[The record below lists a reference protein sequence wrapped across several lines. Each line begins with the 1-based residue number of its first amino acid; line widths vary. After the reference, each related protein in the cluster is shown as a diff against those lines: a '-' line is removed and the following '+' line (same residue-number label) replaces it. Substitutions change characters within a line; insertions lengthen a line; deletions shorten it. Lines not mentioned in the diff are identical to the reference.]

1 MTPGETAQPVSDE
14 VPVPAEPQALC
25 IIRDMTTA
33 LTHSSKVPP
42 SPTGQSNMLKV
53 TLTLPA
59 STTAAELMQ
68 TVGSHFQYTPD
79 SFELLLQRLTDGDC
93 VPVHTCEEQTLQ
105 ELGFYTD
112 GMSRN
117 MLVMYDRNR
126 EPPKRLMGP
135 ESEDSSSTAAAAD
148 WVRNTRGAAG
158 ESKYYPAAADTREAT
173 GYVGLVN
180 QAMTC
185 YLNSLLQTLYMTP
198 EFRNALYR
206 WEFDGTEQDA
216 AKSIPFQLQKLFLL
230 LQTSSRPAIVTTDLT
245 TSFGWDSS
253 EAWQQHDV
261 QELCRVMFDALE
273 HKFKHTDQ
281 AKLICQLYEG
291 KLKDY
296 VKCLQCGSESAREDT
311 FLDIPLVVRPF
322 GSSQSYGSVEEALRA
337 FVTPETLD
345 GSNQYHCEKC
355 ARKCDAHKGLKFV
368 RFPYLL
374 TLQLKRFDFD
384 PTTMHRIK
392 LNDKVTFP
400 EILDLNQFVRSE
412 SETESPG
419 DDADTTDSGSALE
432 EEAAVTS
439 TSSAPSSSR
448 QMNGPCDD
456 MASDDEG
463 IDVCST
469 DAVVNARNLKRPSE
483 TGPYVYELFS
493 IMVHAGSANGG
504 HYYAYVKSF
513 TEGQWYCFND
523 AQVSRVTY
531 DEIRKTY
538 GGGPSRSGGYY
549 ISAYSSSTNAYMLMY
564 RRIDR
569 ELNAEPMTPE
579 QFPEHLKTLL
589 EDMRQAEERE
599 RQQRELDRSM
609 CKIKLF
615 CLHPGKH
622 TMQEMRLKVHKDAT
636 LAEATQT
643 AHQIMGLEGIV
654 PLDHCR
660 LVMYDD
666 CAESLECSLEEVAQQ
681 TMGQI
686 LGGVKATYPFDLLLE
701 IRKPHETF
709 QPYKIGGTTVKVHV
723 VNLETNEI
731 GRAVVVRGLKSHT
744 VEEFKAQVAQKLC
757 LPSNNMRMVLENYH
771 NQLELLSTPG
781 RSLKAEGFGKSNT
794 VYIEF
799 LNEEDACLPFRDSRF
814 FEILDRHIN
823 TIVITVVLPRED
835 EVLLEKQCMSAS
847 VEAAQRYCSVEDEG
861 GTAARTTQQTQTSN
875 TALSDGYDSDLC
887 DSSSSGC
894 HGTGGDQSEDSSLT
908 DSERTLVG
916 DDISPHNNSP
926 DLTAEDDAC
935 CSGEERLPKF
945 VPSVEMTDQIK
956 RSMLDSCGSTSA
968 AVSVTPAGD
977 GAAFSEEAAGY
988 ACGDAAPSQV
998 GATVAKEEPRRYF
1011 RAWPYKDGEDGGRR
1025 LRVYV
1030 DKRITFGS
1038 LKKELEP
1045 FVGIDSSH
1053 FKVFR
1058 VYSNNQEFEC
1068 TKLSDNLVSYTEDT
1082 RLLIKLGRA
1091 LKSGEHRME
1100 VFLLSPNSPEP
1111 SKFLLDWIF
1120 MQGTTVLQIK
1130 KDILHEIRERC
1141 GQDIPLNRC
1150 RLRKKSSGNPG
1161 SIYLDWD
1168 RFDTDASMFL
1178 SHKVFLEV
1186 LPGPEKVLASSSL
1199 ALFVRRWRPS
1209 TFTFDP
1215 LDEVVLTERTF
1226 GALKEALS
1234 ELSGL
1239 QPDVIEV
1246 SKCPG
1251 QFPCPVSSLT
1261 VHSEMEWHSNAPSL
1275 TSWPLYISDDGLV
1288 VLYRDRTE
1296 PLKEL
1301 TEEEKQEISSREN
1314 FRSPKGVKA
1323 VPSPRKERALKIY
1336 TGSPPNDTSA
1346 LSSDTKPSL
1355 HSVPIDL
1362 D

>member
-1 MTPGETAQPVSDE
+1 MTPGENTQPVSDE
-14 VPVPAEPQALC
+14 DFLPAPKRINIAGCRVPASPEPQAIC

-33 LTHSSKVPP
+33 
-42 SPTGQSNMLKV
+42 M
-53 TLTLPA
+53 
-59 STTAAELMQ
+59 
-68 TVGSHFQYTPD
+68 
-79 SFELLLQRLTDGDC
+79 
-93 VPVHTCEEQTLQ
+93 VPVHTCDDKTLQ
-105 ELGFYTD
+105 ELGFHTD
-112 GMSRN
+112 GTSRN
-117 MLVMYDRNR
+117 VLVMSDRNR
-126 EPPKRLMGP
+126 EPPKRLVGP
-135 ESEDSSSTAAAAD
+135 EPDECSSTSSAAAD
-148 WVRNTRGAAG
+148 WVRNTRGGAG
-158 ESKYYPAAADTREAT
+158 ESKYYPADTRET
-173 GYVGLVN
+173 MGYVGLVN

-230 LQTSSRPAIVTTDLT
+230 LQTSSKPAIGTTDLT

-296 VKCLQCGSESAREDT
+296 VKCLQCGYESAREDT

-322 GSSQSYGSVEEALRA
+322 GSSQAYGSVEEALRA

-345 GSNQYHCEKC
+345 GCNQYSCERC
-355 ARKCDAHKGLKFV
+355 SRKCDAHKGLKFV

-384 PTTMHRIK
+384 PATMHRIK

-412 SETESPG
+412 SEAESPS
-419 DDADTTDSGSALE
+419 DDADTTDSGSALD

-439 TSSAPSSSR
+439 TSSGPSSSR
-448 QMNGPCDD
+448 QTNGPCEDIG
-456 MASDDEG
+456 SDDEG
-463 IDVCST
+463 IDVGSGSGSNA
-469 DAVVNARNLKRPSE
+469 DAAANARNLKRPIN

-493 IMVHAGSANGG
+493 IMVHSGSANGG
-504 HYYAYVKSF
+504 HYYAYIKSF

-538 GGGPSRSGGYY
+538 GGGQSRGGYY
-549 ISAYSSSTNAYMLMY
+549 ISSYASSTNAYMLMY
-564 RRIDR
+564 RRVDK
-569 ELNAEPMTPE
+569 EQNAEPMTPD
-579 QFPEHLKTLL
+579 QFPEHVKVLL
-589 EDMRQAEERE
+589 ESMQEAEERE
-599 RQQRELDRSM
+599 RQQKELDRSM

-615 CLHPGKH
+615 CLHPLKP
-622 TMQEMRLKVHKDAT
+622 TMQEMRLKVHKDAS
-636 LAEATQT
+636 LAEATET
-643 AHQIMGLEGIV
+643 AHQIMGLEGVV
-654 PLDHCR
+654 PLECCR

-666 CAESLECSLEEVAQQ
+666 CAESLECSLEEVAHQ

-686 LGGVKATYPFDLLLE
+686 LGGVKSTYPFDLLLE

-723 VNLETNEI
+723 VNLEANEI
-731 GRAVVVRGLKSHT
+731 GRPIVVRGLKTQT
-744 VEEFKAQVAQKLC
+744 VDEFKAQVAQQLG
-757 LPSNNMRMVLENYH
+757 LPSSNMRMVLENYH
-771 NQLELLSTPG
+771 NSLELLTASG
-781 RSLKAEGFGKSNT
+781 RMLKSEGFGKSNT

-799 LNEEDACLPFRDSRF
+799 LNEEDASRPFRQSRF
-814 FEILDRHIN
+814 FEIIDRQVN
-823 TIVITVVLPRED
+823 TVVINVQLPPE
-835 EVLLEKQCMSAS
+835 EKVLLEKQHMSS
-847 VEAAQRYCSVEDEG
+847 SSECDQRYSNVEDEG
-861 GTAARTTQQTQTSN
+861 GTGAAKSTQQTQTSN

-894 HGTGGDQSEDSSLT
+894 HGAGGDHSEDSSLT

-916 DDISPHNNSP
+916 DDISPRNNSP
-926 DLTAEDDAC
+926 DLAADDNGC
-935 CSGEERLPKF
+935 CSGDERLPKF

-956 RSMLDSCGSTSA
+956 RSMLEPSGSTSA
-968 AVSVTPAGD
+968 AAPTTAAAPIGD
-977 GAAFSEEAAGY
+977 GAGVSEEASAF
-988 ACGDAAPSQV
+988 ACGDTAQQSQV
-998 GATVAKEEPRRYF
+998 EAAAAKEEPRRYF
-1011 RAWPYKDGEDGGRR
+1011 RAWPYTDREDNGRG

-1030 DKRITFGS
+1030 DKRITFGA
-1038 LKKELEP
+1038 LKKELETY
-1045 FVGIDSSH
+1045 VGIDSSQ

-1068 TKLSDNLVSYTEDT
+1068 TKLSDNLASYAEDT
-1082 RLLIKLGRA
+1082 KLVIKLGRA

-1100 VFLLSPNSPEP
+1100 VYLLSPNAPEP

-1120 MQGTTVLQIK
+1120 TQGTTVLQIK
-1130 KDILHEIRERC
+1130 QEILHKIRERC
-1141 GQDIPLNRC
+1141 GRDIPLNRC
-1150 RLRKKSSGNPG
+1150 RLRKKISGNPG
-1161 SIYLDWD
+1161 SVYLDSD
-1168 RFDTDASMFL
+1168 RIDSDASMFL

-1186 LPGPEKVLASSSL
+1186 LQGPEKVVSANSL
-1199 ALFVRRWRPS
+1199 VLFVRRWRPS

-1215 LDEVVLTERTF
+1215 LEEVVLNERTV
-1226 GALKEALS
+1226 GALKDALS

-1239 QPDVIEV
+1239 DPSVIEIA
-1246 SKCPG
+1246 KCPG

-1261 VHSEMEWHSNAPSL
+1261 VHTEVEWHCSAPSL
-1275 TSWPLYISDDGLV
+1275 ISWPLYIGEDGLV

-1296 PLKEL
+1296 ALKEL

-1314 FRSPKGVKA
+1314 VRAPKGVKA

-1336 TGSPPNDTSA
+1336 MGSPPNDSSA
-1346 LSSDTKPSL
+1346 LSSDIKPSL

>member
-1 MTPGETAQPVSDE
+1 MTPGENTQPVSDE
-14 VPVPAEPQALC
+14 VPASPEPQAIC

-33 LTHSSKVPP
+33 
-42 SPTGQSNMLKV
+42 M
-53 TLTLPA
+53 
-59 STTAAELMQ
+59 
-68 TVGSHFQYTPD
+68 
-79 SFELLLQRLTDGDC
+79 
-93 VPVHTCEEQTLQ
+93 VPVHTCDDKTLQ
-105 ELGFYTD
+105 ELGFHTD
-112 GMSRN
+112 GTSRN
-117 MLVMYDRNR
+117 VLVMSDRNR
-126 EPPKRLMGP
+126 EPPKRLVGP
-135 ESEDSSSTAAAAD
+135 EPDECSSTSSAAAD
-148 WVRNTRGAAG
+148 WVRNTRGGAG
-158 ESKYYPAAADTREAT
+158 ESKYYPADTRET
-173 GYVGLVN
+173 MGYVGLVN

-230 LQTSSRPAIVTTDLT
+230 LQTSSKPAIGTTDLT

-296 VKCLQCGSESAREDT
+296 VKCLQCGYESAREDT

-322 GSSQSYGSVEEALRA
+322 GSSQAYGSVEEALRA

-345 GSNQYHCEKC
+345 GCNQYSCERC
-355 ARKCDAHKGLKFV
+355 SRKCDAHKGLKFV

-384 PTTMHRIK
+384 PATMHRIK

-412 SETESPG
+412 SEAESPS
-419 DDADTTDSGSALE
+419 DDADTTDSGSALD

-439 TSSAPSSSR
+439 TSSGPSSSR
-448 QMNGPCDD
+448 QTNGPCEDIG
-456 MASDDEG
+456 SDDEG
-463 IDVCST
+463 IDVGSGSGSNA
-469 DAVVNARNLKRPSE
+469 DAAANARNLKRPIN

-493 IMVHAGSANGG
+493 IMVHSGSANGG
-504 HYYAYVKSF
+504 HYYAYIKSF

-538 GGGPSRSGGYY
+538 GGGQSRGGYY
-549 ISAYSSSTNAYMLMY
+549 ISSYASSTNAYMLMY
-564 RRIDR
+564 RRVDK
-569 ELNAEPMTPE
+569 EQNAEPMTPD
-579 QFPEHLKTLL
+579 QFPEHVKVLL
-589 EDMRQAEERE
+589 ESMQEAEERE
-599 RQQRELDRSM
+599 RQQKELDRSM

-615 CLHPGKH
+615 CLHPLKP
-622 TMQEMRLKVHKDAT
+622 TMQEMRLKVHKDAS
-636 LAEATQT
+636 LAEATET
-643 AHQIMGLEGIV
+643 AHQIMGLEGVV
-654 PLDHCR
+654 PLECCR

-666 CAESLECSLEEVAQQ
+666 CAESLECSLEEVAHQ

-686 LGGVKATYPFDLLLE
+686 LGGVKSTYPFDLLLE

-723 VNLETNEI
+723 VNLEANEI
-731 GRAVVVRGLKSHT
+731 GRPIVVRGLKTQT
-744 VEEFKAQVAQKLC
+744 VDEFKAQVAQQLG
-757 LPSNNMRMVLENYH
+757 LPSSNMRMVLENYH
-771 NQLELLSTPG
+771 NSLELLTASG
-781 RSLKAEGFGKSNT
+781 RMLKSEGFGKSNT

-799 LNEEDACLPFRDSRF
+799 LNEEDASRPFRQSRF
-814 FEILDRHIN
+814 FEIIDRQVN
-823 TIVITVVLPRED
+823 TVVINVQLPPE
-835 EVLLEKQCMSAS
+835 EKVLLEKQHMSS
-847 VEAAQRYCSVEDEG
+847 SSECDQRYSNVEDEG
-861 GTAARTTQQTQTSN
+861 GTGAAKSTQQTQTSN

-894 HGTGGDQSEDSSLT
+894 HGAGGDHSEDSSLT

-916 DDISPHNNSP
+916 DDISPRNNSP
-926 DLTAEDDAC
+926 DLAADDNGC
-935 CSGEERLPKF
+935 CSGDERLPKF

-956 RSMLDSCGSTSA
+956 RSMLEPSGSTSA
-968 AVSVTPAGD
+968 AAPTTAAAPIGD
-977 GAAFSEEAAGY
+977 GAGVSEEASAF
-988 ACGDAAPSQV
+988 ACGDTAQQSQV
-998 GATVAKEEPRRYF
+998 EAAAAKEEPRRYF
-1011 RAWPYKDGEDGGRR
+1011 RAWPYTDREDNGRG

-1030 DKRITFGS
+1030 DKRITFGA
-1038 LKKELEP
+1038 LKKELETY
-1045 FVGIDSSH
+1045 VGIDSSQ

-1068 TKLSDNLVSYTEDT
+1068 TKLSDNLASYAEDT
-1082 RLLIKLGRA
+1082 KLVIKLGRA

-1100 VFLLSPNSPEP
+1100 VYLLSPNAPEP

-1120 MQGTTVLQIK
+1120 TQGTTVLQIK
-1130 KDILHEIRERC
+1130 QEILHKIRERC
-1141 GQDIPLNRC
+1141 GRDIPLNRC
-1150 RLRKKSSGNPG
+1150 RLRKKISGNPG
-1161 SIYLDWD
+1161 SVYLDSD
-1168 RFDTDASMFL
+1168 RIDSDASMFL

-1186 LPGPEKVLASSSL
+1186 LQGPEKVVSANSL
-1199 ALFVRRWRPS
+1199 VLFVRRWRPS

-1215 LDEVVLTERTF
+1215 LEEVVLNERTV
-1226 GALKEALS
+1226 GALKDALS

-1239 QPDVIEV
+1239 DPSVIEIA
-1246 SKCPG
+1246 KCPG

-1261 VHSEMEWHSNAPSL
+1261 VHTEVEWHCSAPSL
-1275 TSWPLYISDDGLV
+1275 ISWPLYIGEDGLV

-1296 PLKEL
+1296 ALKEL

-1314 FRSPKGVKA
+1314 VRAPKGVKA

-1336 TGSPPNDTSA
+1336 MGSPPNDSSA
-1346 LSSDTKPSL
+1346 LSSDIKPSL

>member
-1 MTPGETAQPVSDE
+1 MTPGESVDSAEAPAPSENE
-14 VPVPAEPQALC
+14 VLC
-25 IIRDMTTA
+25 IIRNMTTGQA
-33 LTHSSKVPP
+33 NSSNGGSMAK
-42 SPTGQSNMLKV
+42 
-53 TLTLPA
+53 LTLKLP
-59 STTAAELMQ
+59 STTTATELMEDI
-68 TVGSHFQYTPD
+68 GRHFQYTPD
-79 SFELLLQRLTDGDC
+79 SFELLLQRVTDGDC
-93 VPVHTCEEQTLQ
+93 VSVHTCGDKTLK
-105 ELGFYTD
+105 EIGFHTD
-112 GMSRN
+112 GTTRN
-117 MLVMYDRNR
+117 VLVIYDRDR

-135 ESEDSSSTAAAAD
+135 EPEEGSSSNAAAAD

-158 ESKYYPAAADTREAT
+158 ESKYYPAETKDAV

-230 LQTSSRPAIVTTDLT
+230 LQTSSKSAIGTTDLT

-296 VKCLQCGSESAREDT
+296 VKCLECGSESAREDT

-322 GSSQSYGSVEEALRA
+322 GSNQAYGSVEEALRA

-345 GSNQYHCEKC
+345 GCNQYSCERC

-384 PTTMHRIK
+384 PATMHRIK

-400 EILDLNQFVRSE
+400 DVLDLNQFVRSE
-412 SETESPG
+412 SETESPS
-419 DDADTTDSGSALE
+419 DDADTTDSGSALDD
-432 EEAAVTS
+432 EAAVTS
-439 TSSAPSSSR
+439 TSSGPSSSR
-448 QMNGPCDD
+448 QANGPCED
-456 MASDDEG
+456 MGSDDEG
-463 IDVCST
+463 IDVGSGSGSNA
-469 DAVVNARNLKRPSE
+469 DAAANARNLKRNVD
-483 TGPYVYELFS
+483 TGPYMYELFS
-493 IMVHAGSANGG
+493 IMVHSGSASGG
-504 HYYAYVKSF
+504 HYYAYIKSF
-513 TEGQWYCFND
+513 TENQWYCFND
-523 AQVSRVTY
+523 AQVTRVTY

-538 GGGPSRSGGYY
+538 GGGPSRGGYY
-549 ISAYSSSTNAYMLMY
+549 ISSYASSTNAYMLMY
-564 RRIDR
+564 RRVDK
-569 ELNAEPMTPE
+569 EQNAVPMTPD
-579 QFPEHLKTLL
+579 QFPEHLKVLL
-589 EDMRQAEERE
+589 ENMQEAEERE
-599 RQQRELDRSM
+599 RQQKELDRSM
-609 CKIKLF
+609 CKVKLF
-615 CLHPGKH
+615 CLHPRKH
-622 TMQEMRLKVHKDAT
+622 TMQEMRLKVHKDAS

-643 AHQIMGLEGIV
+643 AHQIMNLGDV
-654 PLDHCR
+654 PLECCR

-666 CAESLECSLEEVAQQ
+666 CAESLECSLEEVAHQ

-686 LGGVKATYPFDLLLE
+686 LGGVKSSYPFDLLLE

-723 VNLETNEI
+723 VNLEANEI
-731 GRAVVVRGLKSHT
+731 ARAIVVRGLKTQT
-744 VEEFKAQVAQKLC
+744 VEEFKAQVAQQLG
-757 LPSNNMRMVLENYH
+757 LPSSNMRMVLENYH
-771 NQLELLSTPG
+771 SGLELLTAPG
-781 RSLKAEGFGKSNT
+781 RMLKSEGFGKSNT
-794 VYIEF
+794 VFIEVF
-799 LNEEDACLPFRDSRF
+799 NEEDAKLPFRESRF

-823 TIVITVVLPRED
+823 TIVIYVHLPQEE
-835 EVLLEKQCMSAS
+835 EVLLEKQRMSSSA
-847 VEAAQRYCSVEDEG
+847 ENDQRCGSVEDEG
-861 GTAARTTQQTQTSN
+861 GTATARSTQQTQTAN

-894 HGTGGDQSEDSSLT
+894 RGGDHSEDSSLT

-916 DDISPHNNSP
+916 DDMSPRNNSP
-926 DLTAEDDAC
+926 DIADADD
-935 CSGEERLPKF
+935 SGSVEERQPKL

-956 RSMLDSCGSTSA
+956 RSMLEPSGSTSDA
-968 AVSVTPAGD
+968 APAAAASAAD
-977 GAAFSEEAAGY
+977 GVAEEASGY
-988 ACGDAAPSQV
+988 ACGDVAQSQAEAAPI
-998 GATVAKEEPRRYF
+998 KEEPRRYF
-1011 RAWPYKDGEDGGRR
+1011 RAWPYTDKEDGSRK

-1030 DKRITFGS
+1030 DKRITFGA

-1045 FVGIDSSH
+1045 YVGIDSSH

-1068 TKLSDNLVSYTEDT
+1068 TKLTDNLVSYAEDT
-1082 RLLIKLGRA
+1082 KFVIKLGRA
-1091 LKSGEHRME
+1091 LKPGEHRMDIY
-1100 VFLLSPNSPEP
+1100 LLSPNAPEP

-1120 MQGTTVLQIK
+1120 TQGTTVLQIK
-1130 KDILHEIRERC
+1130 QEILHKIRERC
-1141 GQDIPLNRC
+1141 GRDIPLNRC
-1150 RLRKKSSGNPG
+1150 RLRKKVSGNPG
-1161 SIYLDWD
+1161 AVYLDSD
-1168 RFDTDASMFL
+1168 RLDSDASMFL

-1186 LPGPEKVLASSSL
+1186 LSEPEKVVSSNSL
-1199 ALFVRRWRPS
+1199 VLFVRRWRPS

-1215 LDEVVLTERTF
+1215 LEEVILNERKL
-1226 GALKEALS
+1226 GALKDELS
-1234 ELSGL
+1234 KLSGL
-1239 QPDVIEV
+1239 DPADIEV
-1246 SKCPG
+1246 AKCPG
-1251 QFPCPVSSLT
+1251 QFPCPVSLLT
-1261 VHSEMEWHSNAPSL
+1261 VHTEMEWHGNAPSL
-1275 TSWPLYISDDGLV
+1275 TSWPLYISEDGLV
-1288 VLYRDRTE
+1288 VLYRDRNE
-1296 PLKEL
+1296 ALKEL

-1314 FRSPKGVKA
+1314 VRAAKGAKA

-1336 TGSPPNDTSA
+1336 MGSPPNDSGA

-1355 HSVPIDL
+1355 NSVPIDL